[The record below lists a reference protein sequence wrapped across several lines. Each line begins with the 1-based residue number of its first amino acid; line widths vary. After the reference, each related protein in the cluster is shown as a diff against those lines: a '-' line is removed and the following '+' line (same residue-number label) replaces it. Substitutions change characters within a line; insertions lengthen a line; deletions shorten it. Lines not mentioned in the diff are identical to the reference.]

1 MYDDV
6 GLNPTLRLET
16 PVLVYLVRR
25 GLKPALKTFGVS
37 VGLSSKPNIVHL
49 SHAHRVTWE

>member
-16 PVLVYLVRR
+16 SVLVYLVEE
-25 GLKPALKTFGVS
+25 LKSALKTFGVS

-49 SHAHRVTWE
+49 SHAHRVMWD